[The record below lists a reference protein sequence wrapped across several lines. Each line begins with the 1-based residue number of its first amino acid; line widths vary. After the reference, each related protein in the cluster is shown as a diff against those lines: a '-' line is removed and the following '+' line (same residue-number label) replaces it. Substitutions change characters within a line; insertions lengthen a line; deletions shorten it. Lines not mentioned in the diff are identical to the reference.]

1 MAACRCYFDRED
13 KRGYVE
19 IFIRK
24 KAEERAEFRKKVF
37 LREAKDE

>member
-1 MAACRCYFDRED
+1 MAAGGCYFDRED

-19 IFIRK
+19 IFIQK
-24 KAEERAEFRKKVF
+24 KAEKRAEFRKKVL

>member
-1 MAACRCYFDRED
+1 MVACRRYFDRED

-19 IFIRK
+19 TFIRK
-24 KAEERAEFRKKVF
+24 KAEERAEFRKKVL

>member
-1 MAACRCYFDRED
+1 MAAGGCYFDRED
-13 KRGYVE
+13 KREYVE

-24 KAEERAEFRKKVF
+24 KAEERAEFRKKVL